1 MARLPFGEKTSIDSS
16 TSRNSDNELGDQ
28 NVERGLVDLSATTW
42 TTTTTAATAA
52 TTSRYRTQATNE
64 AKADDLLASHSLAG
78 DLQETKQ
85 VLRDQL
91 QERRQLEQTS
101 EGRKKLLEQSGET
114 EVRSC
119 IQRRTTRSGRQLALE
134 RPRSSPSRID
144 SRTRIRL
151 NHNDLKRIRY
161 DPAKEAEKAANAA
174 ATSSSMSIPNASK
187 SHGGGS
193 DYVKMVYVLPPPPPS
208 RSTSRIRS
216 AHPIKSKV
224 SILLNFFFNLM
235 S

>member
-1 MARLPFGEKTSIDSS
+1 M
-16 TSRNSDNELGDQ
+16 SRNSDNETGDQ
-28 NVERGLVDLSATTW
+28 NIERGLVDLSATTW
-42 TTTTTAATAA
+42 TTTTTTTAIAA
-52 TTSRYRTQATNE
+52 TTSRYRTQASNE
-64 AKADDLLASHSLAG
+64 AKADDLLASHSLSG

-101 EGRKKLLEQSGET
+101 VGRKKLLEQSGET

-119 IQRRTTRSGRQLALE
+119 IQRRTTRSGRQLLE

-161 DPAKEAEKAANAA
+161 DLAKEAEKAANAA
-174 ATSSSMSIPNASK
+174 ATSSSLSISNASK
-187 SHGGGS
+187 PHGGGS
-193 DYVKMVYVLPPPPPS
+193 DYVKMIYVLPPPPPS

-224 SILLNFFFNLM
+224 KIFIF
-235 S
+235 

>member
-16 TSRNSDNELGDQ
+16 TSRNSDNEMGEQ
-28 NVERGLVDLSATTW
+28 NVERGLVDLSTTTW
-42 TTTTTAATAA
+42 TTTTTTATAAAA

-64 AKADDLLASHSLAG
+64 TKADDLLASHSLSG

-119 IQRRTTRSGRQLALE
+119 IQRRTTRSGRQLLE

-174 ATSSSMSIPNASK
+174 ATSSSLSISK
-187 SHGGGS
+187 AHRGGS

-224 SILLNFFFNLM
+224 KILLFFYI
-235 S
+235 